1 MRTHRLLLSAA
12 ALACV
17 AGSGA
22 AHGAL
27 LDPFAEGVH
36 LKGAVI
42 RIDWVA
48 GPGAP
53 GGVIS
58 TSGIVMAMG
67 LHKGVATIM
76 DPFGLPSPGAMFV
89 VDGDTSVATWSL
101 VNTTDSHIVGMTIDL
116 RPSISLFDNSSA
128 PSSMG
133 SSFGVLGATT
143 APGSTAPDPTSV
155 VEVDPWMDP
164 MNLGDMFH
172 GERFLWAPPAAG
184 PGFGPGM
191 VYNWFDDT
199 DIPAPSALALL
210 GAGAIVAGRRR
221 R

>member
-1 MRTHRLLLSAA
+1 MRNHRLLLSAA
-12 ALACV
+12 ALAFV

-27 LDPFAEGVH
+27 IDALAEGVH

-53 GGVIS
+53 GGVVS
-58 TSGIVMAMG
+58 TSGVVMAMG

-76 DPFGLPSPGAMFV
+76 DPFGLPSPGATFV
-89 VDGDTSVATWSL
+89 VDGDTSIATWSL
-101 VNTTDSHIVGMTIDL
+101 VNTTDSHIVGMFIDL
-116 RPSISLFDNSSA
+116 RPSISLFDNDSS
-128 PSSMG
+128 PSTMG
-133 SSFGVLGATT
+133 SSFGNLGATT
-143 APGSTAPDPTSV
+143 APGTTAPTPTSV
-155 VEVDPWMDP
+155 IEVDPWMNP
-164 MNLGDMFH
+164 MNAGDMFY
-172 GERFLWAPPAAG
+172 GEMFTWAPPAAG
-184 PGFGPGM
+184 PGFGPAM
-191 VYNWFDDT
+191 VCNWFDDT
-199 DIPAPSALALL
+199 DVPAPSALALL